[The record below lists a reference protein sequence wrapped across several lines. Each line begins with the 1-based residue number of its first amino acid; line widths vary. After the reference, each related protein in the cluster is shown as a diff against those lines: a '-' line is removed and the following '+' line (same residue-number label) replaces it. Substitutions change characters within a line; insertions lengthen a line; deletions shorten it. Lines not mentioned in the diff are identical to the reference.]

1 MKKLWLVSALSLG
14 AVLLAGCV
22 NTSKPVTITSSED
35 MINLYNE
42 SKAMTCT
49 LEATAEWESATS
61 TMYFKDWMISQT
73 SKVVSE
79 WIEYNDHALARDGMM
94 YGWWDSYGDAGMY
107 MEYEINVEEE
117 LGWFGELE
125 DWTTLTCVKWVK
137 DNSVFDLPSNIEFT
151 SLNDLFWSEESYE
164 DYGDEY
170 NDEYAEEYNE
180 ENIEENNEELVVED
194 NWEVWWEDWIE

>member
-22 NTSKPVTITSSED
+22 TTSKPVTITSSDD

-49 LEATAEWESATS
+49 LEATAEWESAVS

-79 WIEYNDHALARDGMM
+79 WEEYNDHALARDGMM
-94 YGWWDSYGDAGMY
+94 YGWGDSYGDAGMY

-125 DWTTLTCVKWVK
+125 EWTTLTCVKWVS
-137 DNSVFDLPSNIEFT
+137 DNSVFDLPSDIEFT
-151 SLNDLFWSEESYE
+151 SLNDLFW
-164 DYGDEY
+164 GDEY
-170 NDEYAEEYNE
+170 YDEEYSEEYNE
-180 ENIEENNEELVVED
+180 ENLEENIEEEVVEE
-194 NWEVWWEDWIE
+194 NVEEEVVEEVEEVVE